1 MTEKFDGFHS
11 SITEKSLPGV
21 NGGPP
26 RNFLEKRYG
35 PKAGGFERQ
44 HAQDIACHIRTF
56 TQTASEIGIPIAKA
70 IGHVIYKNGN
80 IGKVDL
86 AEYVPNIGQTL
97 LEVIKEQTASFKKAD
112 ASVHFQQY
120 LELFKRVWDADFP
133 ISLDPP
139 LTNFCLDRGGGL
151 WYVDCMPPRQ
161 RLDDGSYI
169 SEWPE
174 PPPNEDKQFIIKRY
188 FSPLQARVIYAQSL
202 RNLLPLGFSADEI
215 KTSITNIL
223 GQKAED
229 AITISQEEEH
239 RILTKPRP
247 TDVDVLRIL
256 ASEACDQKKLNKDDL
271 KTVYTVCHIDI
282 GGILPTPQKLEGAR
296 TLLHSL

>member
-1 MTEKFDGFHS
+1 MTEKRDGFHS
-11 SITEKSLPGV
+11 DITEMPGNV
-21 NGGPP
+21 
-26 RNFLEKRYG
+26 LEKRYG
-35 PKAGGFERQ
+35 PKAEGFELW
-44 HAQDIACHIRTF
+44 HAQDLAHHIRTF
-56 TQTASEIGIPIAKA
+56 TQTATQIGIPVAPALSHNIYEN
-70 IGHVIYKNGN
+70 GH

-86 AEYVPNIGQTL
+86 AEYVLNIGPTL

-139 LTNFCLDRGGGL
+139 LTNFCLDWGGGL

-161 RLDDGSYI
+161 RLDDGLYI

-202 RNLLPLGFSADEI
+202 RNLLPLEFSVSEI
-215 KTSITNIL
+215 KMAISDVL

-229 AITISQEEEH
+229 AITISQEDKD
-239 RILTKPRP
+239 RILTNPRP
-247 TDVDVLRIL
+247 TDVDLLRIH
-256 ASEACDQKKLNKDDL
+256 ASEAFIQKKL
-271 KTVYTVCHIDI
+271 
-282 GGILPTPQKLEGAR
+282 
-296 TLLHSL
+296 S